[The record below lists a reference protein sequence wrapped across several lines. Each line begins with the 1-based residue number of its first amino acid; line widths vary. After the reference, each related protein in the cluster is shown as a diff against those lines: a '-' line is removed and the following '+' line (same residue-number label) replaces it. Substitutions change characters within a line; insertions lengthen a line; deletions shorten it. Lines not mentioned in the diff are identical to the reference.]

1 MAIIDRTSDVLRY
14 HEKIISASSQ
24 TGILILA
31 LSILAYR
38 GDLLSWEIA
47 LLGLLVGH
55 GLCILAI
62 CCVFYSLIVYDSS
75 GKSLTGESGVLVA
88 ICAVPVIM
96 GFQMVG
102 VSGLQAPLI
111 NDISTDIND
120 PPAFKSATL
129 LRTSNDNGVSYPAGD
144 YGANQ
149 LQAYPDLT
157 SVHLDVSADVAYRS
171 ARYIVSLRGWQ
182 VMIADQAQG
191 KIEAVV
197 TTLVMG
203 FKDDVAIRIRA
214 LDSQRS
220 VLDIRSSS
228 REGAG
233 DLGANARR
241 IRKFLVN
248 FESVLIKQQNDLKYS
263 AVRVDTVPAAT

>member
-1 MAIIDRTSDVLRY
+1 
-14 HEKIISASSQ
+14 
-24 TGILILA
+24 
-31 LSILAYR
+31 
-38 GDLLSWEIA
+38 
-47 LLGLLVGH
+47 
-55 GLCILAI
+55 
-62 CCVFYSLIVYDSS
+62 
-75 GKSLTGESGVLVA
+75 
-88 ICAVPVIM
+88 M

-120 PPAFKSATL
+120 PPVFKSATL
-129 LRTSNDNGVSYPAGD
+129 LRTSNHNGVSYPAGD
-144 YGANQ
+144 YGAKQ

-157 SVHLDVSADVAYRS
+157 SVHLDVSANVTYRS
-171 ARYIVSLRGWQ
+171 ARYTVSLRGWQ

-203 FKDDVAIRIRA
+203 FKGDVVIRIRA

-228 REGAG
+228 RQGAG

-241 IRKFLVN
+241 TRKFLVN